1 MTHYVQP
8 NISHC
13 ITDQSNKKE
22 LENTCWL
29 FQLFPCRRNPHFRLM
44 LHTQVYGMLN
54 NAQQERLHVDGL
66 AEKRKKKGT
75 SNAIPNAVR

>member
-1 MTHYVQP
+1 
-8 NISHC
+8 
-13 ITDQSNKKE
+13 
-22 LENTCWL
+22 
-29 FQLFPCRRNPHFRLM
+29 M